1 MASGA
6 GPKPNVDGLIY
17 EMDSSNPR
25 SYTGTGV
32 SLIGLVRNINGTLF
46 SGVNYGTIN
55 KGAFIFDGTDD
66 YIEFDTPG
74 TGVSLSNASDYN
86 ITSWVYVN
94 STQVRSNPSII
105 EKYNGTGGYP
115 IAIRWFDQQISAIIY
130 DGTNGAAVGTTCL
143 TNTWLNVSVNHILT
157 QKRLELYVNG
167 LIGSTSTYTTMNN
180 ISSASS
186 TKIGYRGFDSNTY
199 FTGRVSNV
207 EIYSRALSST
217 EILQKYNTTKSK
229 YSKGEDIITDGLVSA
244 FDIGSTATYS
254 GTGSTIISTVSPQ
267 YTADF
272 RDGVSVVGTGS
283 TTYINF
289 SGSTANVLY
298 FSTNT
303 FRSVSFVAW
312 ISSSISGVNYIFDG
326 RNGIGAYLYYG
337 GTGGISALYVNGASK
352 DPSSTSNN
360 TTVFP
365 RNQWLNIYIELS
377 SIGTGAVSFGNR
389 VSFNEPFTGRMSAF
403 QFYNRQLTAAEIKQ
417 NYDAFRGRYS

>member
-1 MASGA
+1 MGSGA

-25 SYTGTGV
+25 SYAGTGV

-74 TGVSLSNASDYN
+74 TGVSFGNASDYN

-115 IAIRWFDQQISAIIY
+115 IAIRWFGQQISAIIY

-217 EILQKYNTTKSK
+217 EILQKYNTSKSK

-312 ISSSISGVNYIFDG
+312 ISSSISGANYIFDG
-326 RNGIGAYLYYG
+326 RNGIGAYLYYA

-389 VSFNEPFTGRMSAF
+389 FSFNEPFTGRMSAF

>member
-66 YIEFDTPG
+66 YIEFDAAG
-74 TGVSLSNASDYN
+74 TGVSFGNASNYN
-86 ITSWVYVN
+86 ITSWIYVN

-105 EKYNGTGGYP
+105 EKYNGVGGYP
-115 IAIRWFDQQISAIIY
+115 IAIRWFGQQIFAVIY
-130 DGTNGAAVGTTCL
+130 DGTNGAAAGTTCS
-143 TNTWLNVSVNHILT
+143 TNTWLNISANHILS
-157 QKRLELYVNG
+157 QKRIELYVNG
-167 LIGSTSTYTTMNN
+167 SIGGTTTYTTMNN
-180 ISSASS
+180 ISSPSS
-186 TKIGYRGFDSNTY
+186 TKIGFRGFDSNTY

-217 EILQKYNTTKSK
+217 EILQKYDTTKSK
-229 YSKGEDIITDGLVSA
+229 YSVGEDIIKDGLVSA
-244 FDIGSTATYS
+244 FDVGSAATYS
-254 GTGSTIISTVSPQ
+254 GTGSTIISSVSPQ
-267 YTADF
+267 YTAGL

-283 TTYINF
+283 TAYLNF

-303 FRSVSFVAW
+303 FRSVSFVTW
-312 ISSSISGVNYIFDG
+312 ISSSISGINYIFDG
-326 RNGIGAYLYYG
+326 RDGIGAYLYYG

>member
-74 TGVSLSNASDYN
+74 TGVSFGNASDYN

-115 IAIRWFDQQISAIIY
+115 IAIRWFGQQISAIIY

-289 SGSTANVLY
+289 SGSTANVLA
-298 FSTNT
+298 FVSTS
-303 FRSVSFVAW
+303 FRSLSMFAW
-312 ISSSISGVNYIFDG
+312 ISNVQAGRYYLIDCRPSFTNYYYDLDG
-326 RNGIGAYLYYG
+326 GLFTN
-337 GTGGISALYVNGASK
+337 LYVNGIGKSVVGL
-352 DPSSTSNN
+352 SN

-365 RNQWLNIYIELS
+365 RNQWLHIYVELPANNTGSIYI
-377 SIGTGAVSFGNR
+377 GNR
-389 VSFNEPFTGRMSAF
+389 FSFNEPLSGRLSNI